1 MTIDYRLYLVTDETL
16 PKDELLKKVELA
28 IQGGV
33 TIVQLREKSGNGK
46 VFYEKAVK
54 LRELTEKYHIPLIIN
69 DRVDIALAVGADGVH
84 VGQSD
89 LPAPAIRK
97 IIPLSMIVGV
107 SVGNPEEAREAELNG
122 ANYVGVG
129 AVFPTTSKADAKVLP
144 PGMLDKIL
152 ETIQIPAVAIGGIN
166 LENVSMLGDK
176 NIAGIAVV
184 SGIMKANDP
193 FEVAKAYRKLL
204 K

>member
-16 PKDELLKKVELA
+16 PQDELLKKVELA

-54 LRELTEKYHIPLIIN
+54 LRELTEKYQIPLIIN

-166 LENVSMLGDK
+166 LENVSMLGGK

>member
-1 MTIDYRLYLVTDETL
+1 M
-16 PKDELLKKVELA
+16 
-28 IQGGV
+28 
-33 TIVQLREKSGNGK
+33 
-46 VFYEKAVK
+46 
-54 LRELTEKYHIPLIIN
+54 
-69 DRVDIALAVGADGVH
+69 AVGADGVH

-166 LENVSMLGDK
+166 LENVSMLGGK

>member
-54 LRELTEKYHIPLIIN
+54 LRELTEKYQIPLIIN

-166 LENVSMLGDK
+166 LENV
-176 NIAGIAVV
+176 
-184 SGIMKANDP
+184 
-193 FEVAKAYRKLL
+193 
-204 K
+204 

>member
-1 MTIDYRLYLVTDETL
+1 MTIDYRLYLVTDETI
-16 PKDELLKKVELA
+16 PQDELLKKVELA

-33 TIVQLREKSGNGK
+33 TTVQLREKSENGK

-54 LRELTEKYHIPLIIN
+54 LRELTKKYHIPLIIN

-84 VGQSD
+84 VGQRD
-89 LPAPAIRK
+89 LPAVAIRK
-97 IIPLSMIVGV
+97 IIPSSMIVGV
-107 SVGNPEEAREAELNG
+107 SVGNLEEAREAELNG

-144 PGMLDKIL
+144 PGMLDNIL

-166 LENVSMLGDK
+166 LENVSMLSSK

-193 FEVAKAYRKLL
+193 FEAAKAYRKLF
-204 K
+204 

>member
-16 PKDELLKKVELA
+16 PQDELLKKVELA

-54 LRELTEKYHIPLIIN
+54 LRELTEKYQIPLIIN

-166 LENVSMLGDK
+166 LENISMLGGK